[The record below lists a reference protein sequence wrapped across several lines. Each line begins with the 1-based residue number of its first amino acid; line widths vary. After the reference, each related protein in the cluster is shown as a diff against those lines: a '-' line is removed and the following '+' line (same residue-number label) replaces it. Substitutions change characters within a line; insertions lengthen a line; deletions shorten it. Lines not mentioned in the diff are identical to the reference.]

1 MSTESAAPFV
11 SADTSSSPLPVEA
24 AAAFQRLTT
33 GVALAIRGSWTILL
47 ANELFSRWFAPA
59 TGDDNLLTRLPELD
73 VVVAQRRLSEGSRY
87 ELNVER
93 RVKGRTVVLEVVL
106 IAVSDGQIQIEA
118 RDDQKRRRAEY
129 MLDSYA
135 RMAEKNLRDLEQEK
149 ARVERLLLNLMPRAV
164 LQEMREFGTVSP
176 QRFATATALMLDFV
190 DFSEMAV
197 ARDPAALVAELND
210 IFSAFDRISEM
221 FGCERI
227 KTNGD
232 SYMAVCGLP
241 EPADDHAANVAHAA
255 LRMRGYIDR
264 RNRSNSN
271 QWRCRI
277 GIASGP
283 LVGSIVGVNKYVYDV
298 FGPAVNLAA
307 RLEKLAAPM
316 EILVS
321 QATADQLGSALVC
334 ASRDVCTVK
343 GFGSTRIF
351 ELLGPGGTPR

>member
-1 MSTESAAPFV
+1 MLRS
-11 SADTSSSPLPVEA
+11 
-24 AAAFQRLTT
+24 LTT
-33 GVALAIRGSWTILL
+33 GVALADRQSWSVLF
-47 ANELFSRWFAPA
+47 ANEAFSRWFPA
-59 TGDDNLLTRLPELD
+59 GPGEDTLTTRLPELD
-73 VVVAQRRLSEGSRY
+73 AGLACRRLSERGRFD
-87 ELNVER
+87 LTMER
-93 RVKGRTVVLEVVL
+93 RVRGRPVDLEVTLVAGPGSQL
-106 IAVSDGQIQIEA
+106 QVEA
-118 RDDQKRRRAEY
+118 RDDSKRRRAEC

-135 RMAEKNLRDLEQEK
+135 RMAEKTLRELEQEK

-164 LQEMREFGTVSP
+164 LQEMREFGIVSP
-176 QRFATATALMLDFV
+176 QRFATATTLMLDFV

-232 SYMAVCGLP
+232 SYMAVSGLP
-241 EPADDHAANVAHAA
+241 EMAADHAANIAHAA

-316 EILVS
+316 QILVS
-321 QATADQLGSALVC
+321 QESADALGLAWAC
-334 ASRDVCTVK
+334 DPRDVCTVK
-343 GFGSTRIF
+343 GFGRTKVY
-351 ELLGPGGTPR
+351 ELLGQAGHNLRS